1 MVLGLSSFSQVRVP
15 RAELVVRSTTR
26 DLRLVRL
33 LLHFAQEMRFA
44 GTVPCE
50 LGNGVVPCLPVAPD
64 GRGHLRGGSVEP

>member
-33 LLHFAQEMRFA
+33 LLHFAQEMRF
-44 GTVPCE
+44 GE